1 MWPSEVE
8 GMGVKD
14 FGSPAVDLLK
24 APEAG
29 LNQQLGSLS
38 RQKGASSE
46 GQSTSKALGLPT
58 DSASAPILTPA
69 TTLLAILLNPEM

>member
-8 GMGVKD
+8 GMGVKG
-14 FGSPAVDLLK
+14 FGSAAVDLLK
-24 APEAG
+24 VPEAG
-29 LNQQLGSLS
+29 LSQQLGSPS

-46 GQSTSKALGLPT
+46 GQSTSKVLGLPSV
-58 DSASAPILTPA
+58 SASAPILTPA